1 MTSCPWWGSI
11 CYMLFPDS
19 MCITTLWCHQTWP
32 WQNHHLVRWFSHY
45 SKPPF
50 SSGVSQ
56 LCLISFDDTRGYQ
69 RYQWLWVEDF
79 AARVRLLGWLGFASA
94 SQQKVIK
101 IGDNRLAKESPVP
114 VFINHWWNR
123 KINGKKQESPNIF
136 VSESWIDFWS
146 MTISMVESRS
156 AIPSDHIIN
165 RLINQ
170 QWLVVI
176 FRNIMPFLGL

>member
-79 AARVRLLGWLGFASA
+79 AAQVRLLGWLGYTWICQRIPTKSQESA
-94 SQQKVIK
+94 IIGLQKNPQSQWINQK
-101 IGDNRLAKESPVP
+101 
-114 VFINHWWNR
+114 WNR

-146 MTISMVESRS
+146 MTISMVESGS

-165 RLINQ
+165 HLINQ
-170 QWLVVI
+170 PWLVVI
-176 FRNIMPFLGL
+176 LGTSCHF